1 MLRVVFQITDVE
13 SGFIRW
19 INADLVMH
27 IQSKIGA
34 IKNPA
39 LGGAGEASR
48 IPRRDQ
54 CLLSSAKKT
63 PSSELMSISL

>member
-1 MLRVVFQITDVE
+1 MHLFSSFGYGLGRLLISKIYVLRVVFQITDVE

-27 IQSKIGA
+27 IHSKIGA

-39 LGGAGEASR
+39 LGGA
-48 IPRRDQ
+48 
-54 CLLSSAKKT
+54 L
-63 PSSELMSISL
+63 ISKNC